1 MAIGVGPDISRTLN
15 RLKEWHL
22 ALFIYFSYKLLVN
35 THKIPNV
42 IFFKIKKKLK
52 RDHLCTTYNFRLF
65 HEGHEH
71 NNFHP

>member
-1 MAIGVGPDISRTLN
+1 MAIGVGPDISRILN

-42 IFFKIKKKLK
+42 IFFKIK
-52 RDHLCTTYNFRLF
+52 
-65 HEGHEH
+65 
-71 NNFHP
+71 NNIEKGSFMHYI